1 MLPSTNDNA
10 IAISLEINSDA
21 GFNDTSKYVDD
32 LCIEIR
38 EVSDEII
45 SVGASFGTGSGIMA
59 MLGSSSSNSISIN
72 LTLDENH
79 KTSTKKQMAQVE
91 STIDEFNK
99 NNLSN

>member
-1 MLPSTNDNA
+1 MLLTIIHSTVALPDTEKGFEMLPSTNDNA

-38 EVSDEII
+38 EISDEII

-59 MLGSSSSNSISIN
+59 MLGS
-72 LTLDENH
+72 
-79 KTSTKKQMAQVE
+79 
-91 STIDEFNK
+91 
-99 NNLSN
+99 